1 MANSVLVLEKLNRIY
16 GEGEAQNH
24 VLKDISFSLQ
34 QGEFTA
40 LIGQSGSGKSTLLN
54 LIGLLE
60 QPSSGELYLT
70 GQQISQLHEQERTRL
85 RNHALGF
92 VFQFHHLLSAFTAI
106 ENVMMPMKIR
116 GIADKQ
122 LKARAQE
129 LLAKV
134 GLEKYAHRYPTQL
147 SGGQQQRVAIVRALM
162 AQPALVLADEPT
174 GNLDSQTADSI
185 FTLLRQINQED
196 GTAFLIVT
204 HDVNLANRCDRQ
216 LVLKDGELMSDKTC
230 PKSPFVKP

>member
-1 MANSVLVLEKLNRIY
+1 MDKVLIIEHLNRIY
-16 GEGEAQNH
+16 GSGDAQNH
-24 VLKDISFSLQ
+24 VLKDVSFSLNK
-34 QGEFTA
+34 GEFTA

-60 QPSSGELYLT
+60 QPSSGEIYLT
-70 GQQISQLHEQERTRL
+70 GQQISLLHEQQRTQL
-85 RNHALGF
+85 RNQALGF

-106 ENVMMPMKIR
+106 ENVMMPLKIR
-116 GIADKQ
+116 GLPEKQ
-122 LKARAQE
+122 LRPRAQE
-129 LLAKV
+129 LLRKV
-134 GLEKYAHRYPTQL
+134 GLADYGHRYPTQL

-185 FTLLRQINQED
+185 FDLLRQINLED

-204 HDVNLANRCDRQ
+204 HDANLAKRCDRQ
-216 LVLKDGELMSDKTC
+216 LILKDGVLVSDKRTIDA
-230 PKSPFVKP
+230 

>member
-60 QPSSGELYLT
+60 QPSSGEIYLT

-185 FTLLRQINQED
+185 FDLLRQINQEER
-196 GTAFLIVT
+196 TAFLIVT
-204 HDVNLANRCDRQ
+204 HDINLANRCDRQ
-216 LVLKDGELMSDKTC
+216 LVLKDGVLVSDKRTIDA
-230 PKSPFVKP
+230 

>member
-1 MANSVLVLEKLNRIY
+1 
-16 GEGEAQNH
+16 
-24 VLKDISFSLQ
+24 
-34 QGEFTA
+34 
-40 LIGQSGSGKSTLLN
+40 

-60 QPSSGELYLT
+60 QPSSGEIYLT
-70 GQQISQLHEQERTRL
+70 EQKISTLSEQQRTQL

-106 ENVMMPMKIR
+106 ENIMMPLKIR
-116 GIADKQ
+116 GIAENK
-122 LKARAQE
+122 LRPRAQS

-134 GLEKYAHRYPTQL
+134 GLENYAERYPTQL

-162 AQPALVLADEPT
+162 TQPALVLADEPT
-174 GNLDSQTADSI
+174 GNLDTQTADSI

-204 HDVNLANRCDRQ
+204 HDTNLAARCDRQ
-216 LVLKDGELMSDKTC
+216 LILKDGVLL
-230 PKSPFVKP
+230 

>member
-60 QPSSGELYLT
+60 QPSSGEIYLT

-185 FTLLRQINQED
+185 FSLLRQINQED

-216 LVLKDGELMSDKTC
+216 LVLKDGVLECDTLILN
-230 PKSPFVKP
+230 

>member
-1 MANSVLVLEKLNRIY
+1 MTDVLKVEQLNRYY
-16 GEGEAQNH
+16 GEGDTQTH
-24 VLKDISFSLQ
+24 VLKDVSFSLKK
-34 QGEFTA
+34 GEFTA
-40 LIGQSGSGKSTLLN
+40 LVGQSGSGKSTLLN

-70 GQQISQLHEQERTRL
+70 EQKISTLSEQQRTQL

-106 ENVMMPMKIR
+106 ENVMMPLKIR
-116 GIADKQ
+116 GIAENK
-122 LKARAQE
+122 LRPRAQA

-134 GLEKYAHRYPTQL
+134 GLENYAERYPTQL

-162 AQPALVLADEPT
+162 TQPALVLADEPT
-174 GNLDSQTADSI
+174 GNLDTQTADSI

-204 HDVNLANRCDRQ
+204 HDTNLAARCDRQ
-216 LVLKDGELMSDKTC
+216 LILKDGALL
-230 PKSPFVKP
+230 